1 MRAFLA
7 GMLVAALA
15 IFVVVP
21 AAPAKSSVEDIKK
34 QLQTAMFHA
43 GELAQRGSAVAASKT
58 HLQHVMNCLEG
69 TGGPNF
75 VAAVGYP
82 CQGMGG
88 GVLPD
93 LRAAGSDV
101 KGAAEALRFANVAW
115 TLVTTGLRSNDVDEV
130 QPYAKVVAAQLK
142 LALDALQ

>member
-1 MRAFLA
+1 MRVFLV

-15 IFVVVP
+15 VLTIAP
-21 AAPAKSSVEDIKK
+21 TAPAKANVDDIKK
-34 QLQTAMFHA
+34 QLQTAVFHA

-75 VAAVGYP
+75 VAAAGYP

-88 GVLPD
+88 GILPD
-93 LRAAGSDV
+93 LRTAGMDV

-115 TLVTTGLRSNDVDEV
+115 NLVTTALRSNDVDEV